1 MSKCSCFYFSFHQ
14 FWKYVLYCTTMSPF
28 LSEILLFFR
37 RLILITWFTLIPVQL
52 KLMMLANV
60 PSNPK
65 LARYGVKFFLILE
78 NTDSSSTLLWMM
90 HNIILASLKRLS
102 NLLLL
107 VPGILSL
114 ERQYHRTSIQQVI
127 LLRSASVRIAASSKT
142 SFDKSPNVMD
152 SRNSCLIH

>member
-1 MSKCSCFYFSFHQ
+1 MQLFLFYFSL
-14 FWKYVLYCTTMSPF
+14 VL
-28 LSEILLFFR
+28 EICSLLYYHVTFFERDITFFR

-78 NTDSSSTLLWMM
+78 KTDSSSTLLWMM
-90 HNIILASLKRLS
+90 HNITLASLKRLS

-114 ERQYHRTSIQQVI
+114 ER
-127 LLRSASVRIAASSKT
+127 
-142 SFDKSPNVMD
+142 
-152 SRNSCLIH
+152 